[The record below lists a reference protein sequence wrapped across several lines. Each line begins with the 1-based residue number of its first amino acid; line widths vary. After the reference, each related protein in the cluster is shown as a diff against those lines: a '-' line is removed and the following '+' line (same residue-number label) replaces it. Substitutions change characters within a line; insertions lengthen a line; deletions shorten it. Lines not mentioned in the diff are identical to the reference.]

1 MSVPMIFIGLM
12 ICISISIFYIFLM
25 KPVKEGLGNEPPSN
39 LMNELQV
46 KIPPDNL
53 SITIPNK
60 IVGLGNNAVELNALN
75 VNNKTIQGGDTFIK
89 PVGASRTPGIH
100 LAFGE
105 KTGFNR
111 DSPGVLSCWGNGEKI
126 GSFGTN
132 GITINNNRPFEF
144 GKDLA
149 NKHIDAGK
157 IKYTIDTTGP
167 ILDIIGAGNQGTNRR
182 VRIQD
187 NVDIGNTL
195 NVRGTTDLNNTRI
208 NGHNRI
214 LGTNRL
220 EFGANISKT
229 NPNSGSIMYRTALDP
244 NAMNIVGAEHEG
256 RRKVHLVD
264 EVEINGDLFIKGS
277 LKVGPDNNG
286 WSLYSENNGH
296 CHFMYNNI
304 EANNQDPNTGHII
317 LSKDGDIWVAQSN
330 YRGWVTSSEKD
341 INDKINAIRAARLE
355 AERIASEI
363 ARSDQKDDDWLASLM
378 NFANIFSG
386 IGDAFESLG
395 DAFVGVF
402 DGFGNSIATGMD
414 TVGNNMTQGFDI
426 VGENMTKG
434 LDAVSENL
442 TKGFDESIGFMSKG
456 FDVAGENVTKG
467 FDTSGDALKR
477 GFEEEIPK
485 TFKKVVND
493 MTSGFTDTGREITS
507 SFTQAGEKCAEVGRT
522 VGDRVT
528 SGFNTVNSN
537 VTGINRTVNDGFYN
551 SMGRLENWFN
561 ELPGKIAKSGGQ
573 AASSGAQNVGQQ
585 IGNALNPR
593 NWR

>member
-1 MSVPMIFIGLM
+1 MESFKLLYTYTYMNM
-12 ICISISIFYIFLM
+12 YISTTIILLILVFVYIFLM
-25 KPVKEGLGNEPPSN
+25 KPVKEGLGNEQPSN
-39 LMNELQV
+39 LMNELKV
-46 KIPPDNL
+46 EIPPDNL

-60 IVGLGNNAVELNALN
+60 IVGVGNNPVELNALIVTN
-75 VNNKTIQGGDTFIK
+75 ETIHSGDTFLK
-89 PVGASRTPGIH
+89 PIGTSRTPGID

-111 DSPGVLSCWGNGEKI
+111 DSPGVLSCWGNGEKV

-167 ILDIIGAGNQGTNRR
+167 ILEIIGAGNQGTNRR

-195 NVRGTTDLNNTRI
+195 NVRGITDLNNTTI

-220 EFGANISKT
+220 EFGANTSKT
-229 NPNSGSIMYRTALDP
+229 NPNSGSIMYRTALDT

-256 RRKVHLVD
+256 IRKVHLVD
-264 EVEINGDLFIKGS
+264 EVEIDGDLFIKGS

-317 LSKDGDIWVAQSN
+317 LSKEGDIWVAQSK

-355 AERIASEI
+355 AERIAAEL
-363 ARSDQKDDDWLASLM
+363 ARSDQKDKAWMDQLK

-395 DAFVGVF
+395 ESLVGVF
-402 DGFGNSIATGMD
+402 DGFGNSISS
-414 TVGNNMTQGFDI
+414 GFDT

-434 LDAVSENL
+434 FDIVGDNMTQGFDTVGDNL
-442 TKGFDESIGFMSKG
+442 SAGFDDSMTHVTKGL
-456 FDVAGENVTKG
+456 DVVSTNVTKG
-467 FDTSGDALKR
+467 FNTTGDNLKR

-485 TFKKVVND
+485 TFRKVFSEMSGGFDEAGSKITNGFND
-493 MTSGFTDTGREITS
+493 TTSKMTSGFN
-507 SFTQAGEKCAEVGRT
+507 
-522 VGDRVT
+522 
-528 SGFNTVNSN
+528 NTVSSLGDAIKNAF
-537 VTGINRTVNDGFYN
+537 TPPPIN
-551 SMGRLENWFN
+551 
-561 ELPGKIAKSGGQ
+561 IGGGGGGGGGCTI
-573 AASSGAQNVGQQ
+573 S
-585 IGNALNPR
+585 
-593 NWR
+593 